1 MIEGFCSCGRLLLAG
16 ETECEFGLSSGGPA
30 PTEGSIVHALVE
42 RQASEQLVD
51 RLREAGL

>member
-16 ETECEFGLSSGGPA
+16 ETECEFGLLSGGPA